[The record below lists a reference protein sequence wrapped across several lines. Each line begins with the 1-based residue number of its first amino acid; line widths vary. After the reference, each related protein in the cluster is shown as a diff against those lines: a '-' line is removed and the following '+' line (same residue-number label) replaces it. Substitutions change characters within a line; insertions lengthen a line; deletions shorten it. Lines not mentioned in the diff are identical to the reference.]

1 MATETMN
8 YGYPKPGEDD
18 FYDISQFNQAL
29 DMIDEDMKG
38 MDGEKQNKLGIGTF
52 KESIDILGEGG
63 LPQANSVCLCRA
75 KALRGTLP
83 YESQEDYWFTL
94 ETNTASENQD
104 SSERSQRA
112 VAYGGDNIRIFE
124 RLFMD
129 GEWKGWKEILR
140 TDGDTKDNVVTFQ
153 SGDTENPT
161 GWADISPIESG
172 EKHSSLWRKFS
183 LGIKNLRYLRKL
195 LGTTDI
201 SKVADGTVTG
211 AISVLNTGIV
221 LGYISTVSET
231 VNGWGWYRIAMAK
244 SFEQYPPNSCIIS
257 MKRHFN
263 TAGPEYQKIQF
274 LSSYYKCRFVS
285 LFAFCDTHIWT
296 KIRETHDKINDIYY
310 IEIYQA
316 TSNRNSW
323 LISVEDALC
332 TLGDSYNWQAITPVL
347 TQETVSDVTIL
358 ASLDLPGDNTD

>member
-29 DMIDEDMKG
+29 DMIAEDMKG

-112 VAYGGDNIRIFE
+112 VAYGGGNIRIFE

-129 GEWKGWKEILR
+129 GGWKGWKEILR

-153 SGDTENPT
+153 SEDTENPT

-221 LGYISTVSET
+221 PGYISSAQKVVELQ
-231 VNGWGWYRIAMAK
+231 GWYRIARAK
-244 SFEQYPPNSCIIS
+244 SFDQYPPNSCVVSI
-257 MKRHFN
+257 KRHFN
-263 TAGPEYQKIQF
+263 SISPEYQKVQF
-274 LSSYYKCRFVS
+274 LSAYTKCKFVS
-285 LFAFCDTHIWT
+285 LSAISYSHTWA
-296 KIRETHDKINDIYY
+296 KIRETHDEINDIYY
-310 IEIYQA
+310 IEIYQSCNGR
-316 TSNRNSW
+316 SNWIVS
-323 LISVEDALC
+323 LEDALC
-332 TLGDSYNWQAITPVL
+332 TLGNSYNWQAIEPVL
-347 TQETVSDVTIL
+347 TQET
-358 ASLDLPGDNTD
+358 ASGITVLTSLVLPGDNPD